1 MMAVA
6 AIACRKIE
14 QLPPEPRIEF
24 RNFAV
29 FDTTDIL
36 GNLCKGG
43 RLTFYFEDGDG
54 NLGLPTPDGTEYDTT
69 NLFLKLFRKL
79 DGIMTE
85 VPDDDILKPSD
96 YRIPYMERTGQ
107 NKILKGTI
115 SITFLYLFYL
125 PESTDTVRYDF
136 YLKDRENNM
145 SNTESTSEIFL
156 SVNNIYE
163 KTE

>member
-6 AIACRKIE
+6 AIACTKIE

-79 DGIMTE
+79 DGIMT
-85 VPDDDILKPSD
+85 
-96 YRIPYMERTGQ
+96 
-107 NKILKGTI
+107 
-115 SITFLYLFYL
+115 
-125 PESTDTVRYDF
+125 
-136 YLKDRENNM
+136 
-145 SNTESTSEIFL
+145 
-156 SVNNIYE
+156 
-163 KTE
+163 